1 MKAAAKLATPVALL
15 VVLATVPWWLAN
27 PYLLHVFI
35 VTGISGAGKS
45 QVLKVFEDFGFFCVD
60 NLPIAL
66 LDHFVDLL
74 VQSPAMR
81 RVALGM
87 DIREGKLLSGLP
99 KILER
104 LKSKGIDDRILFLD
118 ASDAAVI
125 GPAAGPRANRRFS
138 SNTP

>member
-1 MKAAAKLATPVALL
+1 DGPFARFMKERK
-15 VVLATVPWWLAN
+15 
-27 PYLLHVFI
+27 VFI

-125 GPAAGPRANRRFS
+125 GRFS
-138 SNTP
+138 ETRHRHPLGSKIAEAVK